1 MENGHSRVPVYEGER
16 NSMPFSILLSSSF
29 LSLCAVY
36 NTSRID
42 IVNCLHMKDL
52 ALVNPEEGVTLR
64 SFLSFYGRQI
74 PKIRGGINTKN
85 RRGE

>member
-1 MENGHSRVPVYEGER
+1 MT
-16 NSMPFSILLSSSF
+16 
-29 LSLCAVY
+29 C
-36 NTSRID
+36 ID

-74 PKIRGGINTKN
+74 PKIRGGILILREK
-85 RRGE
+85 RRKRSQRRERQIEHFNF